1 MSQDTTVPG
10 SPQSW
15 TTTIPMSQQSLKT
28 EKEVEAISSDSEVE
42 IVAVKLPPKVLTPEQ
57 ELAKMKE
64 HERFGHYWRVLEKQ
78 EAVDRRVRAV
88 SEAVAQE
95 SPADRRV
102 RRKTFHKV
110 VLNHEA

>member
-1 MSQDTTVPG
+1 MSQGTTVPG

-15 TTTIPMSQQSLKT
+15 TPTELV
-28 EKEVEAISSDSEVE
+28 EKEVEVISSDSELE
-42 IVAVKLPPKVLTPEQ
+42 ILSVKFPQQVLTPKQ

-64 HERFGHYWRVLEKQ
+64 HERFGHFWRVLEKQ

-88 SEAVAQE
+88 NEAVAQE